1 MILHYNKTLINLN
14 SDIIIPSIVG
24 STAAQQWISFT
35 VTSLTSLETW
45 QSYRPPLWSWLSREI
60 LEKGTDHG

>member
-14 SDIIIPSIVG
+14 SDIIISSIDG
-24 STAAQQWISFT
+24 STAAQRRLIFP

-45 QSYRPPLWSWLSREI
+45 Q
-60 LEKGTDHG
+60 